1 MGFDTS
7 DDAAVYKINEET
19 AMIQTVDFFPPVV
32 DDPYVFG
39 QIAAANSLSDVY
51 AMGGEPKT
59 CMNLLSISSCMS
71 MEQVEGILQ
80 GGYDKVREAGAI
92 IAGGH
97 TIEDAEPK
105 YGLCV
110 TGFIHPK
117 KVLKNSS
124 AKEGDMLIMTKPLGL
139 GILAGAFMAEALD
152 EVNYKLMCK
161 IMSTLNKE
169 AQRLMMPFEPHACTD
184 VTGFGLLGHGFEMAG
199 GSGLTMEIN
208 SSDVPIIEAAKEL
221 AKDGIVP
228 AGAYANFEYL
238 KKNIENRGN
247 VPEYMTDILVDPET
261 SGGLLIALPENKAK
275 ELLKRLE
282 EVTPYARIIGQMSAK
297 KERSLIIY

>member
-282 EVTPYARIIGQMSAK
+282 EVTPYARIIGQMSAQ
-297 KERSLIIY
+297 KEKSLIIY